1 MPDIYRDLD
10 YTADQVDEAIQ
21 TIGSH
26 VANNA
31 IHVNQSEKDNWN
43 AKADSSA
50 LSAETSA
57 RETAD
62 TALQTA
68 VNSKADASALTSEIS
83 ARETADA
90 SINSRISAIETDQQ
104 RQETEIGAV
113 AALGAKNLLEFD
125 GCSASS
131 TTGVSYTINADGTVT
146 VNGTPQGSSPS
157 YVQLMLRNDAVRVE
171 EFCDGSHILSGCPNG
186 GSDSSYRMY
195 VAKGSYSRFDYGDGV
210 LLTKTTQTDVRVVIY
225 IAKGYTANN
234 LVFKPMIRRAEITD
248 STYAPYAPT
257 NRELYEMILALQSGR
272 SLQSAPASLM
282 QAGRLDAAEQ
292 TNINDPIADS
302 DM

>member
-1 MPDIYRDLD
+1 MPDIYRDLN

-31 IHVNQSEKDNWN
+31 IHVNQSEKDSWN

-57 RETAD
+57 REAAD

-104 RQETEIGAV
+104 RQETEIAVV
-113 AALGAKNLLEFD
+113 AAMGAKNLFPITAVSQTI
-125 GCSASS
+125 G
-131 TTGVSYTINADGTVT
+131 GVTFTVNGDGTVT
-146 VNGTPQGSSPS
+146 ANGTKTN
-157 YVQLMLRNDAVRVE
+157 NDW
-171 EFCDGSHILSGCPNG
+171 FILSENNSFDANTYTLSDGLPNDTTDCQLIIATAR
-186 GSDSSYRMY
+186 SMS
-195 VAKGSYSRFDYGDGV
+195 VAIMTTAVNSRPQ
-210 LLTKTTQTDVRVVIY
+210 TKTFTTAQNGLYYAIR
-225 IAKGYTANN
+225 IASGKTVNN
-234 LVFKPMIRRAEITD
+234 LTFKPMIRRAEITD
-248 STYAPYAPT
+248 DTYTPYAPT

-272 SLQSAPASLM
+272 YAQSSSASLM
-282 QAGRLDAAEQ
+282 QAGRLDSAEQ
-292 TNINDPIADS
+292 TNINDTIADS